1 MDLAEKLLV
10 LADAAA
16 GDGAQGLFR
25 ALRTILSELAP
36 FDVGEAVL
44 ASGDHLLRWRL
55 DEGDGE
61 LLGTDVVR
69 HIATIHAPLRFD
81 DLDDAKPFPD
91 THRALE
97 TLGMRSLLVLPFQGG
112 GALGVARRYGW
123 AFVGSSMHSLWPVR
137 GMVGIG
143 LRQAVLL
150 TGLAQRV
157 ERQQTELERA
167 NARPDELR
175 ARLARTEAESHERE
189 GQRAAANA
197 GWEATRAE
205 LRETARILAA
215 AEEAARAAREAEGRA
230 EARAAD
236 ITRRLEEEE
245 RKREAA
251 EADAQQRQAQ
261 ADERIGRAEGERHA
275 LALEADTLRGETA
288 GTQERLRAAE
298 RELESLRWSLE
309 ECEGRARL
317 LEARRVELQSALD
330 ETAAERDEARRT
342 GDRARTAA
350 EEAERR
356 AARSLEEAARAR
368 AEAETSRGDAEAERA
383 QAASLR
389 AERDAA
395 RSEVESARSDLEALR
410 TRLDS
415 DIPALEAENRVL
427 KTELTAARDEAARLL
442 HAAPPAAPR
451 PKVIRVAKSTR
462 RRREDG

>member
-16 GDGAQGLFR
+16 GDGAQGLLR
-25 ALRTILSELAP
+25 ALRTILAELAP
-36 FDVGEAVL
+36 FDAGEAVL
-44 ASGDHLLRWRL
+44 ASGDRLLRWRL
-55 DEGDGE
+55 DDAEGE

-81 DLDDAKPFPD
+81 DLDDAKAFPD
-91 THRALE
+91 THGALE
-97 TLGMRSLLVLPFQGG
+97 ALGMRSLLVLPFQGG

-123 AFVGSSMHSLWPVR
+123 SFVGASMHMLWPIR
-137 GMVGIG
+137 GMAGIG

-150 TGLAQRV
+150 TGLAQKV
-157 ERQQTELERA
+157 EAQEADLERA
-167 NARPDELR
+167 HATPDELR
-175 ARLARTEAESHERE
+175 ARLARSEAESRERE
-189 GQRAAANA
+189 GQRSAANA

-205 LRETARILAA
+205 LRETARLLAA
-215 AEEAARAAREAEGRA
+215 AEDVARAAREAEARA

-236 ITRRLEEEE
+236 LSRRLEEEE
-245 RKREAA
+245 RTREAA

-288 GTQERLRAAE
+288 GTQERLRAAG

-309 ECEGRARL
+309 ECEGRAGL

-330 ETAAERDEARRT
+330 ETAAERDEARRA

-350 EEAERR
+350 EEAERHM
-356 AARSLEEAARAR
+356 AQSVEEAARAR
-368 AEAETSRGDAEAERA
+368 AEAETSRRDAETERA

-389 AERDAA
+389 EERDAA
-395 RSEVESARSDLEALR
+395 RSEVESARSDLEAVR
-410 TRLDS
+410 TRLET
-415 DIPALEAENRVL
+415 DIPALEAKNRVL
-427 KTELTAARDEAARLL
+427 RAELAAARDDAARLL
-442 HAAPPAAPR
+442 HAAPPAATR
-451 PKVIRVAKSTR
+451 PKVVRVAKSTR

>member
-16 GDGAQGLFR
+16 GDGAQGLLR
-25 ALRTILSELAP
+25 ALRTILAETAP

-44 ASGDHLLRWRL
+44 ASGDRLLRWRL
-55 DEGDGE
+55 DEHEGE
-61 LLGTDVVR
+61 LMGADVVR

-81 DLDDAKPFPD
+81 DLEDARAFPE

-97 TLGMRSLLVLPFQGG
+97 ALGMRSLLVLPFQGG
-112 GALGVARRYGW
+112 GALGVARQYGW
-123 AFVGSSMHSLWPVR
+123 AFVGASMHHLWPIR
-137 GMVGIG
+137 GMAGIG

-150 TGLAQRV
+150 TGLAQKV
-157 ERQQTELERA
+157 EVQEAELERA

-175 ARLARTEAESHERE
+175 ARLGRTEADLHERE
-189 GQRAAANA
+189 GQRAAATA

-205 LRETARILAA
+205 LRETARLLAV
-215 AEEAARAAREAEGRA
+215 AEETARAAREAEGRA

-236 ITRRLEEEE
+236 LSGRLEEEE
-245 RKREAA
+245 RTRAAA
-251 EADAQQRQAQ
+251 EADAQRRQAE

-275 LALEADTLRGETA
+275 LTIEADTLRGETA

-330 ETAAERDEARRT
+330 ETAAERDEARRA
-342 GDRARTAA
+342 GARALTAA

-356 AARSLEEAARAR
+356 MAQSREEVAQARGETETARA
-368 AEAETSRGDAEAERA
+368 AADTERA
-383 QAASLR
+383 HAASLR

-395 RSEVESARSDLEALR
+395 RSELDAARSEVETLR
-410 TRLDS
+410 TRVDP
-415 DIPALEAENRVL
+415 DVPAPEAENRDL
-427 KTELTAARDEAARLL
+427 ETESAASRDEAAPSLP
-442 HAAPPAAPR
+442 AALPAAPR
-451 PKVIRVAKSTR
+451 PKVKVGRSTR
-462 RRREDG
+462 RRHEEG